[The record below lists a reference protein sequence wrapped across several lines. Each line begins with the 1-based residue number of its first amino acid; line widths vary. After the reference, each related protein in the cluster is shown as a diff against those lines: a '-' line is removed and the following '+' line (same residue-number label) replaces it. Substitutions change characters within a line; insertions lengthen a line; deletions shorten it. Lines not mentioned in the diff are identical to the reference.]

1 MTAEIVNW
9 EDAAA
14 KFERDRKAFRLRLN
28 GVPVRQIAHQLDCTV
43 GEVEG
48 SLTRMCG
55 GVTPTLRART
65 VEIELERLD
74 DLTQIYFGKAR
85 EGDYDACALVI
96 RLMERRARMLG
107 IDIQPRAGISDD
119 SRPEPATTTDK
130 IMAALDRLAHGP
142 VIEGE
147 VVDDSNGA

>member
-9 EDAAA
+9 DDAQT
-14 KFERDRKAFRLRLN
+14 KFERDRAAFRLRLN
-28 GVPVRQIAHQLDCTV
+28 GVPVRTIADQLKCTI
-43 GEVEG
+43 GEIEG

-74 DLTQIYFGKAR
+74 DLTQVYFTKAR
-85 EGDYDACALVI
+85 TGDVDACAMVL
-96 RLMERRARMLG
+96 RLMDHRAKMLG
-107 IDIQPRAGISDD
+107 LYIQPRAFGSDEA
-119 SRPEPATTTDK
+119 RPEGTSTHDK
-130 IMAALDRLAHGP
+130 IRAALDNLAHGP

-147 VVDDSNGA
+147 VAKDV